1 MAGIYTLADVKDYFK
16 SKLLGRDEWTISNQN
31 RIEECYD
38 LISNPFNRVNGKD
51 KQWVAYVTQATEDT
65 TVIDAI
71 EEIIEKQGL
80 SRSKKDISDTVN
92 EVGDFFVSLK
102 VQFKPRIPFYILVLD
117 KLIP

>member
-51 KQWVAYVTQATEDT
+51 KQWVAYVTQASENT
-65 TVIDAI
+65 TVVDAI
-71 EEIIEKQGL
+71 EEITDQNGYNRTREVIIEVV
-80 SRSKKDISDTVN
+80 D
-92 EVGDFFVSLK
+92 EVGEEFKSLNIDL
-102 VQFKPRIPFYILVLD
+102 KPRIPFYICVLD